1 MTSSFYCSYFN
12 SLYWSQAFLSSH
24 IKTFLW
30 CISSLR
36 QNENQTYKLYVVY
49 LVWTCYTRDE
59 FCNCDNIININTERE
74 LSECRSR
81 THAQPLWYSWNYSR
95 NSHLEKLKMKVK
107 TYPLIKFIFIAHQ
120 ASLKY
125 LGKICLIHLWFLS
138 ACHDIYNLI
147 SSHRSLLKRRIMKY
161 VDVYSLLVIIKINTV
176 AKSQWVIHQDCDQC
190 NKVQFIIFPWSLHL
204 QMKWTLLNVP

>member
-1 MTSSFYCSYFN
+1 MNF
-12 SLYWSQAFLSSH
+12 A
-24 IKTFLW
+24 
-30 CISSLR
+30 
-36 QNENQTYKLYVVY
+36 
-49 LVWTCYTRDE
+49 
-59 FCNCDNIININTERE
+59 NCDNIININTERE

-95 NSHLEKLKMKVK
+95 NSHFEKLTMKVKQFFLFLHNRRRK

-147 SSHRSLLKRRIMKY
+147 SSHRSLLKRRINEICRCLFFIRYYKDKHSSKELMSNPPRLWPMQQSTIYYIPLESTFTNEVNTTLCTIRIKEIK
-161 VDVYSLLVIIKINTV
+161 VGLANCFILGSFNNYSWK
-176 AKSQWVIHQDCDQC
+176 
-190 NKVQFIIFPWSLHL
+190 F
-204 QMKWTLLNVP
+204 